1 VKRSQLD
8 DVLRRK
14 VRLRIS
20 SKKRGR
26 FGLNLT
32 ADGSLQKFEPF
43 PNKRQA
49 MTALLVRLRTMPA
62 LVIEVK
68 AL

>member
-1 VKRSQLD
+1 MKRSALEA
-8 DVLRRK
+8 VLRRK
-14 VRLRIS
+14 VRLKIS

-32 ADGSLQKFEPF
+32 ADGRLENFQPF

-49 MTALLVRLRTMPA
+49 LVALFTRLRTMPEI
-62 LVIEVK
+62 VIEVR